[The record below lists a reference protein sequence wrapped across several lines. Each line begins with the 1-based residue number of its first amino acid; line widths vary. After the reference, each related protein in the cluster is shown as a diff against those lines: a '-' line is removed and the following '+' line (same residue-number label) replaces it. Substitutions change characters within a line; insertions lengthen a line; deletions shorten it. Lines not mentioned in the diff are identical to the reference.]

1 MRKLTIESIS
11 PETARGLYAAVA
23 TFDGAELLV
32 DDKGNHSFAVT
43 FADGDGEA
51 LKAVRA
57 LRQFTETQPDGEAVD
72 VAKAAKQFVERPTET

>member
-11 PETARGLYAAVA
+11 PETARDLYAAVA

-32 DDKGNHSFAVT
+32 DDNGNHSFAIT

-51 LKAVRA
+51 LEAVRA
-57 LRQFTETQPDGEAVD
+57 LRQFTDTQPDGEAVD
-72 VAKAAKQFVERPTET
+72 VVKAFRQFVERPTET